1 MNAFFIKHIGVW
13 PVDLPLKASVV
24 VANGAR
30 DMAENIF
37 VGVTLYDG
45 SVGYG
50 EVAPFPEITG
60 AGQGGSFAAF
70 PIAVQVDRLKSEGF
84 GIPS

>member
-1 MNAFFIKHIGVW
+1 M
-13 PVDLPLKASVV
+13 DLSLKASVV

-50 EVAPFPEITG
+50 EVAPFPH
-60 AGQGGSFAAF
+60 QGFLAIILLCWVG
-70 PIAVQVDRLKSEGF
+70 
-84 GIPS
+84 